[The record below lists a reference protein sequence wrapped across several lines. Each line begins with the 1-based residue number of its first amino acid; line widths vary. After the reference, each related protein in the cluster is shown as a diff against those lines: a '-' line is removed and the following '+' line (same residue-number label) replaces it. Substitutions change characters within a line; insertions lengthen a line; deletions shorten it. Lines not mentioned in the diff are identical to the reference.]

1 MPPTHAIRR
10 FNRFYTALLGLLNER
25 LLNSEF
31 TLTEARVLYE
41 LARGVV
47 PVTPTQIARDLVL
60 DAGYLSRIL
69 KTFETKGLLNRTTA
83 EHDGRQTLIAL
94 TDAGRAAFAP
104 LDAASEREIG
114 AMIDTLAPAEQT
126 ALTEAMAT
134 IEKLLA
140 PHSPEPVTFR
150 DMQAGDL
157 GWIASRQML
166 LYQQE
171 YGWDATYEPLAA
183 EILVGFARNHD
194 PEREKAWVAVRGD
207 SVVGSVFCMRRSN
220 TVAKLRLLY
229 VEPCVRGLGLGRRLV
244 DECIGFTRT
253 KGYRTLTLWTQESLT
268 SARRIY
274 AAAGF
279 TCVKREPHHSFGVDL
294 VGETWDLPLQ
304 AT

>member
-1 MPPTHAIRR
+1 MPHTAAIRR
-10 FNRFYTALLGLLNER
+10 FNRFYTRQLGVLNER
-25 LLNSEF
+25 LLNSDF

-41 LARGVV
+41 LAHAPT
-47 PVTPTQIARDLVL
+47 PVTPTQLTRDLVL

-69 KTFETKGLLNRTTA
+69 KAFETKGLINRASA

-104 LDAASEREIG
+104 LDEASEREI
-114 AMIDTLAPAEQT
+114 AALIDTLAPAEQI
-126 ALTEAMAT
+126 ALTGAMAA
-134 IEKLLA
+134 IENLVA
-140 PHSPEPVTFR
+140 PRAPEPITFR

-157 GWIASRQML
+157 GWIASRQTL

-194 PEREKAWVAVRGD
+194 PEREKAWIAVRGE
-207 SVVGSVFCMRRSN
+207 SVVGSVFCMRGSD

-229 VEPCVRGLGLGRRLV
+229 AEPCVRGSGIGRRLV
-244 DECIGFTRT
+244 DACVTFART
-253 KGYRTLTLWTQESLT
+253 KGYRTLTLWTQESLAP
-268 SARRIY
+268 ARRIY

-294 VGETWDLPLQ
+294 VGETWDLPLR
-304 AT
+304 AL